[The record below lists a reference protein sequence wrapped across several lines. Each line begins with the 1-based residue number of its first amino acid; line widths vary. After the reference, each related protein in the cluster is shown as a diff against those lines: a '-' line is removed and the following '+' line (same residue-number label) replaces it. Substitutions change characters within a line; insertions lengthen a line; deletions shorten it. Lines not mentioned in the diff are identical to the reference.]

1 MGFITLEVPAPAMQC
16 LDLDR
21 LNETVLAE
29 RERLAAAAPF
39 PHVVL
44 DDLLYPDVADAVV
57 REFDAAR
64 DGWQFFQHFN
74 EKKIALNDPSR
85 MGPASRAVIADL
97 QSDAFVRALDRLVGI
112 EGLLA
117 DPELDG
123 GGLQQTLPGGFLNVH
138 TDFLAHSKRRTWS
151 RQVNLLLFLNKEWE
165 ESHRGWLEFWDPR
178 VTRCVRRIEPIFNR
192 CVVFR
197 TSATSFHGVPA
208 GVACPEG
215 DSRKSIAL
223 YYFRDEG
230 KTCPLRPTRYVP
242 LPGDSA
248 LRRALI
254 RADRWL
260 IAGYSFMKRYTPLRD
275 AMASKILKHL

>member
-1 MGFITLEVPAPAMQC
+1 
-16 LDLDR
+16 
-21 LNETVLAE
+21 
-29 RERLAAAAPF
+29 
-39 PHVVL
+39 
-44 DDLLYPDVADAVV
+44 
-57 REFDAAR
+57 
-64 DGWQFFQHFN
+64 
-74 EKKIALNDPSR
+74 
-85 MGPASRAVIADL
+85 
-97 QSDAFVRALDRLVGI
+97 FVRALDRLVGI

-178 VTRCVRRIEPIFNR
+178 VTRCVRQIEPIFNR

-242 LPGDSA
+242 LPKSQRRSEFDGRRQTEATSGAGRHARGPLGRGDHA
-248 LRRALI
+248 GRRRAGRRHRARPDLRRHGRGLPAPEG
-254 RADRWL
+254 REPERRHPVRHQRRRHGA
-260 IAGYSFMKRYTPLRD
+260 
-275 AMASKILKHL
+275 